1 MLRVIFLGTLLFI
14 LTDKND
20 YVIIKTVV
28 VCETIKIV
36 KHLHIEVS
44 DLSILQK
51 LSFRR
56 PNCMTLND
64 AVEV

>member
-1 MLRVIFLGTLLFI
+1 MT
-14 LTDKND
+14 
-20 YVIIKTVV
+20 VIIKTVV
-28 VCETIKIV
+28 VCETIKSV
-36 KHLHIEVS
+36 KRLHIEVS

-64 AVEV
+64 AFEV